1 MDIIIN
7 ANMIEKIDLKRF
19 MKYAEWEPHFSQ
31 FLVYDVGKEHYKLLS
46 YIVKNYLNKDDLI
59 IDIGTFIGLSALA
72 LSCNGNRVV
81 SYDVK
86 DNIPDDKLT
95 IKNIDNIE
103 YIIGDC
109 LDDKELLLRS
119 KLIMLDIDH
128 SGIEE
133 EKILNMLREN
143 NYKGIVIMDDINIFE
158 PMKQLWDS
166 IKEKKYELTKY
177 GHWSGTGIIL
187 FSEDDNIIFQNQEVT
202 I

>member
-7 ANMIEKIDLKRF
+7 ANIIEKIDLTEF

-72 LSCNGNRVV
+72 LSCNGNKIVT
-81 SYDVK
+81 YDVK

-95 IKNIDNIE
+95 IKNIDNID

-109 LDDKELLLRS
+109 LDDKELLLKS

-187 FSEDDNIIFQNQEVT
+187 FSEDDNIIFQG
-202 I
+202 

>member
-7 ANMIEKIDLKRF
+7 ANIIEKIDLKKF

-109 LDDKELLLRS
+109 LDDKELLLKS